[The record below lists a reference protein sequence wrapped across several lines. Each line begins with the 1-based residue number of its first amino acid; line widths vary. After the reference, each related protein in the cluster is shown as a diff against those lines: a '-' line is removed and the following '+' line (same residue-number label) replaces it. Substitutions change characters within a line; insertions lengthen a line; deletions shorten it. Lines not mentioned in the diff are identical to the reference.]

1 MELEGEIKSVP
12 FFIFLTEGCSVTI
25 EVASEHVSQT
35 ILQCLEKYR
44 LRLVVTGSRGLSRA
58 ERPQLGSVS
67 ESVVKYAPSAVLL
80 TRGPHV

>member
-1 MELEGEIKSVP
+1 MEVEGEIKSVP
-12 FFIFLTEGCSVTI
+12 FFLFLTEGCSVTI
-25 EVASEHVSQT
+25 EVLSEHASQT
-35 ILQCLEKYR
+35 ILQYLGKYR

-67 ESVVKYAPSAVLL
+67 ESVVKYAPWSVLV